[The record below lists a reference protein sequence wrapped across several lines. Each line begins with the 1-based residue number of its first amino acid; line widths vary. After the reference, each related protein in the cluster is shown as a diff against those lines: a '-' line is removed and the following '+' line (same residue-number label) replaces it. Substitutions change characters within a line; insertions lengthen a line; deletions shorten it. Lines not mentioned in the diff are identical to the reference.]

1 MSGQRRPRAPEPVPI
16 DIPPMLVYSAR
27 ASFPGK
33 GLEMARD
40 LGTKYICYKCGT
52 KFYDLK
58 KPVPA
63 CPKCGADQR
72 EAPVAKPVSARA
84 AKPVPA
90 KEPEEAEVAAADDE
104 EVEAEDEEAEE
115 ED

>member
-1 MSGQRRPRAPEPVPI
+1 
-16 DIPPMLVYSAR
+16 
-27 ASFPGK
+27 
-33 GLEMARD
+33 MARD

-72 EAPVAKPVSARA
+72 EAPVAKPQTAREPRA
-84 AKPVPA
+84 AAAAKEAAEEPEVPA
-90 KEPEEAEVAAADDE
+90 AEEEADDE
-104 EVEAEDEEAEE
+104 EDDEKEEKADEE
-115 ED
+115 

>member
-1 MSGQRRPRAPEPVPI
+1 
-16 DIPPMLVYSAR
+16 
-27 ASFPGK
+27 
-33 GLEMARD
+33 MARD
-40 LGTKYICYKCGT
+40 LGTKYVCFKCGT

-72 EAPVAKPVSARA
+72 EAPSAKAGSPRPRTAPPREV
-84 AKPVPA
+84 
-90 KEPEEAEVAAADDE
+90 EPEETTTGDE
-104 EVEAEDEEAEE
+104 DEAEAEDEDEAAEAD

>member
-1 MSGQRRPRAPEPVPI
+1 
-16 DIPPMLVYSAR
+16 
-27 ASFPGK
+27 
-33 GLEMARD
+33 MARD
-40 LGTKYICYKCGT
+40 LGTKYVCFKCGT

-72 EAPVAKPVSARA
+72 DAPVAKPTSARA
-84 AKPVPA
+84 AKAAAAAA
-90 KEPEEAEVAAADDE
+90 KEPEEAEAPAAAEGE
-104 EVEAEDEEAEE
+104 EAEAEDEDDD